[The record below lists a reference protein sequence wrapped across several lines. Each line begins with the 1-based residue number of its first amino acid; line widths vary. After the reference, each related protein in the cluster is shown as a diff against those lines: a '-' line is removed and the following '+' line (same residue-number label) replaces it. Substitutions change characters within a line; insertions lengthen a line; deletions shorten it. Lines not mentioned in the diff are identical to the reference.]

1 MPPRTPTLVQLVGL
15 AVTLAAVGLFAA
27 FTLSELGGLR
37 RLETEI
43 VDRNRRDSL
52 QLIRIQN
59 DLNQI
64 GLAFRDIVEGAEP
77 YPVSAY
83 RQEFERLKVDLED
96 ALRTQAGLAAGT
108 PAPAQRELL
117 NSAFARFWS
126 ETAELWALAAA
137 GRENDVKAMVRT
149 RLEAERTTMSSTV
162 SRLLILNNEAE
173 AAAAREIGNIYD
185 KVERN
190 LYVLVLAAF
199 AAILITGFLVIRYD
213 RHVFDE
219 VRRLSE
225 QRRVLAMRV
234 ISVQEEVFRSLAR
247 ELHDEFG
254 QVLTAVGVMLQR
266 KEKRLPAGSPERQ
279 DIHEVR
285 EIANQTLTRVRGM
298 SQMLHPPVL
307 DDYGLERSVEW
318 CIGQFGRQTGLDI
331 HYEKSGVAP
340 WIGDQIAIHVY
351 RILQESLNNVVRHS
365 GAREAWVRVHYAA
378 NQLCMEVEDRGVG
391 LPDPL
396 PHDRGIG
403 MISMRERAE
412 LLGGRIAIGRGGE
425 RGTLVSLR
433 VPLTPAAEGVNI

>member
-1 MPPRTPTLVQLVGL
+1 MPPRTPTLVQLIGL
-15 AVTLAAVGLFAA
+15 AVTLAAVGLFTA
-27 FTLSELGGLR
+27 FTLRQLGGLR
-37 RLETEI
+37 RLQAEA

-52 QLIRIQN
+52 QLLRIQN
-59 DLNQI
+59 NLNQI
-64 GLAFRDIVEGAEP
+64 GLAFRDMAEGAEP

-83 RQEFERLKVDLED
+83 RQEFERLKLDLED
-96 ALRTQAGLAAGT
+96 ALRTEAGLAAAT
-108 PAPAQRELL
+108 RAPALRELL
-117 NSAFARFWS
+117 NKAFVRFWS
-126 ETAELWALAAA
+126 ETDELWARASA
-137 GRENDVKAMVRT
+137 GREQETRTLIRT

-173 AAAAREIGNIYD
+173 AAAAREIETIYD

-190 LYVLVLAAF
+190 LYMLVLAAV
-199 AAILITGFLVIRYD
+199 AAILLTGFLVIRYD
-213 RHVFDE
+213 RSVFDE

-266 KEKRLPAGSPERQ
+266 TEKRLPNESAERG
-279 DIHEVR
+279 DLREVR
-285 EIANQTLTRVRGM
+285 EIANQTLERVRNM

-318 CIGQFGRQTGLDI
+318 YIGQYQRQTGLTV

-340 WIGDQIAIHVY
+340 WIGDHVAIHVY
-351 RILQESLNNVVRHS
+351 RVLQEALNNVLRHS
-365 GAREAWVRVHYAA
+365 GSGEAWVRVRYTA
-378 NQLCMEVEDRGVG
+378 NQIRLDVEDRGVG
-391 LPDPL
+391 LPDRIPE
-396 PHDRGIG
+396 DRGIG

-412 LLGGRIAIGRGGE
+412 LLGGTVSIGRGRDG
-425 RGTLVSLR
+425 GTLVSLK
-433 VPLTPAAEGVNI
+433 VPLSPATEGVTT